1 MEDFPTPLSPSK
13 ITFAVIISFVLYF
26 SEPKLL
32 AFVTLKNVF
41 LSYYGLPDEQQD
53 PLLLF
58 PAICEVFF

>member
-13 ITFAVIISFVLYF
+13 ITFAVMTSFGLYF

-41 LSYYGLPDEQQD
+41 LSYYG
-53 PLLLF
+53 
-58 PAICEVFF
+58 